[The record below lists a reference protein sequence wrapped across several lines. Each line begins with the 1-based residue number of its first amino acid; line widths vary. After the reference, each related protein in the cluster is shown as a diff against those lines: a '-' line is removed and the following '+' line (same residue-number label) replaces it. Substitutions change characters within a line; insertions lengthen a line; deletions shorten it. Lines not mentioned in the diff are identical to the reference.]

1 MYDLSQGS
9 EEKTLFN
16 TSTTDMNDIYVSVG
30 QIIVERVF
38 KDNFRYIKSRNF
50 LFSIGNI
57 YFHSADMVKIS
68 ILLSGKL

>member
-38 KDNFRYIKSRNF
+38 KNNFR
-50 LFSIGNI
+50 
-57 YFHSADMVKIS
+57 
-68 ILLSGKL
+68 